1 VIVSERS
8 SWLSMVFRIRGSVVT
23 EVWPRIALVTA
34 LSVAFTYLQRWET
47 FHVSLTV
54 TPFVITGLPLGI
66 ILGFRNSASY
76 ERFWEGR
83 KLWGALTNASR
94 AFVRQLETHFVART
108 PEDTASVEELRREA
122 TLRLIAFVQAL
133 RMHLRRE
140 PAYGELAPL
149 LGPEEVRALE
159 GETTPPAA
167 ILHRLG
173 EPIRVAAERGWLRSR
188 NAVILEGTLT
198 TLTDVLGGCDRIKKT
213 PTPMSYLVFIHR
225 AVAFFC
231 FLLPFGVADT
241 VHRATPLVV
250 FFVSYALFSLDAIGD
265 ELDDPFR
272 VGKNTLPIAAIARDI
287 EIEARRRLGD
297 RDLPPRVSPVDGV
310 LS

>member
-1 VIVSERS
+1 MIVYDRS
-8 SWLSMVFRIRGSVVT
+8 SWLSMVLRVQGSVVT
-23 EVWPRIALVTA
+23 EIWPRVTLVTA
-34 LSVAFTYLQRWET
+34 VSAVFTFLQRWEA

-54 TPFVITGLPLGI
+54 APFAITGVPLGI
-66 ILGFRNSASY
+66 ILGFRNSSSY

-94 AFVRQLETHFVART
+94 SLVRQLETYVVAGAPHET
-108 PEDTASVEELRREA
+108 TEVAALRREA
-122 TLRLIAFVQAL
+122 TLRLVAFVVAL
-133 RMHLRRE
+133 RIHLRRE
-140 PAYGELAPL
+140 ASYAELVPL
-149 LGPEEVRALE
+149 LGADEVDRVQK
-159 GETTPPAA
+159 ETTPPAA

-173 EPIRVAAERGWLRSR
+173 EPIRVAQGRGWLSPR
-188 NAVILEGTLT
+188 NAVSLEATLVG
-198 TLTDVLGGCDRIKKT
+198 LTDVLGGCDRIKRT
-213 PTPMSYLVFIHR
+213 PTPVSYLVFIHR

-241 VHRATPLVV
+241 VHAATPIVV

-272 VGKNTLPIAAIARDI
+272 LGKNALPIAAIARDI

-297 RDLPPRVSPVDGV
+297 TELPARLLPVDEV
-310 LS
+310 LL

>member
-1 VIVSERS
+1 MIVSDRS
-8 SWLSMVFRIRGSVVT
+8 GWLSMVFRIQGSVVT
-23 EVWPRIALVTA
+23 VVWPRIALVTA
-34 LSVAFTYLQRWET
+34 LSVVFTYLQRWEA

-54 TPFVITGLPLGI
+54 TPFVITGVPLGI
-66 ILGFRNSASY
+66 ILGFRNSSSY

-94 AFVRQLETHFVART
+94 SLLRQLDTYVVSRA
-108 PEDTASVEELRREA
+108 PEDALPIEQLRRDA
-122 TLRLIAFVQAL
+122 TLRLIAFVRAL

-140 PAYGELAPL
+140 PSYGDLAPL
-149 LGPEEVRALE
+149 LGAEEVRLLE
-159 GETTPPAA
+159 QETTPPSA

-173 EPIRVAAERGWLRSR
+173 EPLRVAQERGWLRSR
-188 NAVILEGTLT
+188 NAVILEGTLVA
-198 TLTDVLGGCDRIKKT
+198 LTDVLGGCDRIKKT

-241 VHRATPLVV
+241 VHGATPLVV

-287 EIEARRRLGD
+287 EIEARRRLGET
-297 RDLPPRVSPVDGV
+297 DLPGRLLPVDGV